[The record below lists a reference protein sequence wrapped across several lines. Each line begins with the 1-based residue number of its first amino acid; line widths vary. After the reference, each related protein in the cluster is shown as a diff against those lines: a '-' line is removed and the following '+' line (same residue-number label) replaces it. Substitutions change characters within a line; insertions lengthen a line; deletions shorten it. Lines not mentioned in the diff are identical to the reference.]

1 MLLWVIS
8 LAACS
13 ADEPQIISPTE
24 AYNRGFVKEFCVPAA
39 GHDFSMAT
47 TAGLKVTSLSGDHI
61 TVTAEIDG
69 TEYLFADCHVPAGTT
84 AIPVTIPRSIT
95 ELKISTGHGERM
107 ASTNALVNLDEIK
120 TVTKR
125 LSAPQSADGNPY
137 IAFRMSDV
145 MESFFKMDKKTINY
159 QPINYNYFLK
169 RSAKG
174 YIFPVYWKRDKYG
187 NNDYKVQFSSSILGQ
202 NIDVES
208 IEIVFSDK
216 ESTVTPFPELKYS
229 PWCSSFDELN
239 IDNLFTNPYFYGGSS
254 GEAYLQHIEGHNVI
268 VSRGIRIEDYFS
280 QFENQYGNKKW
291 YLEINYGFDGAGN
304 CAASSE
310 NPYRNVEFWKGNY
323 YDVPLKHL
331 NIAHHGAFRFGSAK
345 KEFYIYDETIE
356 GCKESGK
363 FVEFINPGRT
373 YLIGFNSAPSQPGYA
388 GDLRDYCDVVF
399 LWIATETW
407 SGATSYTN
415 SKSYSWTIAAEDL
428 GATDDWDFNDAVFT
442 FSDQIKDLN
451 TENTNADFR
460 QSEEWGPRD
469 AEPVRVITVTPKAAG
484 GIMPIY
490 ITYTGKAGKLPV
502 IPDGT
507 GDTADMMYSEANQ
520 AIKDYMSSLK
530 YSEGTHIV
538 GKELHSWLGA
548 DSYKTMVNTGEK
560 YQNLKA
566 EPVQFVVPVDANLD
580 LEQGSYIASAKNKT
594 ISGFAVLV
602 DRGNTLNVDAM
613 NEHEQGMRLMENL
626 ELGSGTY
633 LIGRPDYSG
642 GEIAPQMILVSGGGW
657 RWPQER
663 VKISDAYPDF
673 PGWLADPTLSWTKN
687 YIKEKVTY

>member
-1 MLLWVIS
+1 
-8 LAACS
+8 
-13 ADEPQIISPTE
+13 
-24 AYNRGFVKEFCVPAA
+24 
-39 GHDFSMAT
+39 
-47 TAGLKVTSLSGDHI
+47 
-61 TVTAEIDG
+61 
-69 TEYLFADCHVPAGTT
+69 
-84 AIPVTIPRSIT
+84 
-95 ELKISTGHGERM
+95 
-107 ASTNALVNLDEIK
+107 
-120 TVTKR
+120 
-125 LSAPQSADGNPY
+125 PQSADGNPY

-145 MESFFKMDKKTINY
+145 MESFFKMDKMTINY
-159 QPINYNYFLK
+159 ANIYDYFFK
-169 RSAKG
+169 RPAKG

-187 NNDYKVQFSSSILGQ
+187 NNDYKVQFSSSNLGQ
-202 NIDVES
+202 NTDVES
-208 IEIVFSDK
+208 MEIVFSDK

-229 PWCSSFDELN
+229 PWCSSFEDLN
-239 IDNLFTNPYFYGGSS
+239 IDNLFSNPYFYDGTY
-254 GEAYLQHIEGHNVI
+254 GEAYLQDMGGHNVI
-268 VSRGIRIEDYFS
+268 ASRGIRIEDYFS
-280 QFENQYGNKKW
+280 QFENKNRFNKW
-291 YLEINYGFDGAGN
+291 YLEINYGFDGDGN

-310 NPYRNVEFWKGNY
+310 SPYRNIEFWKGNY
-323 YDVPLKHL
+323 YDVPLKDL
-331 NIAHHGAFRFGSAK
+331 NIAHHGAFMFNILNK
-345 KEFYIYDETIE
+345 NLYIYDETIDE
-356 GCKESGK
+356 CKESGK
-363 FVEFINPGRT
+363 FVNHTGSAG
-373 YLIGFNSAPSQPGYA
+373 LIGFNSAPPQPGFA

-399 LWIATETW
+399 LYIPKGSSSQATV
-407 SGATSYTN
+407 STN
-415 SKSYSWTIAAEDL
+415 KEYSWTIAAEDL

-460 QSEEWGPRD
+460 RSREWGPRD

-560 YQNLKA
+560 NQNLKV
-566 EPVQFVVPVDANLD
+566 EPVQFVIPADSQLD
-580 LEQGSYIASAKNKT
+580 LEPKVWDSNTATWSQGSHIASAINKT

-642 GEIAPQMILVSGGGW
+642 GEIAPQMILVSGGNW
-657 RWPQER
+657 SWPQER